1 MHIFLPSLCCSNF
14 RFLGFRRLAAVLT
27 IKELA
32 QNAPAA
38 FYSKTNQF
46 SFGKEGEAND
56 FIAQLS
62 VLGQE
67 GGTNA
72 FISQIFPVLTDPQPI
87 VRVCAADAL
96 AECLEVIVDPSRK
109 HHSTTRTL
117 CQVYSHIMKVFQDD
131 GKVKRSHAELAEIE
145 AAQHAALL
153 VVGDL
158 LEIPLDFMLPR
169 FDEVCKATLSLMD
182 HPKALIRV
190 EVIRLLVSL

>member
-1 MHIFLPSLCCSNF
+1 MRFYMFSAQIHSYAIF
-14 RFLGFRRLAAVLT
+14 GFHRLAAVLT

-32 QNAPAA
+32 QNAPAS

-46 SFGKEGEAND
+46 SFGKESETND

-62 VLGQE
+62 VLGKE

-72 FISQIFPVLTDPQPI
+72 FISQIFPVLVDPQPI

-96 AECLEVIVDPSRK
+96 AECLNVIVDPSRK

-117 CQVYSHIMKVFQDD
+117 CQVYSYIMKVFQDD
-131 GKVKRSHAELAEIE
+131 GKVKRSHAEIAGME
-145 AAQHAALL
+145 AAQHTALL
-153 VVGDL
+153 VFSDL

-190 EVIRLLVSL
+190 EVIRLLVSR